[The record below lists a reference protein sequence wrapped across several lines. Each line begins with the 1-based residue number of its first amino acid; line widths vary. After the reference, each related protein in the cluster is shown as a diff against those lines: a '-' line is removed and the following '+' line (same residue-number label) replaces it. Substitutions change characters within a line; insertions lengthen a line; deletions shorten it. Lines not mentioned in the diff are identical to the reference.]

1 MSLLLVLLILLLLLL
16 ALLLDL
22 ARPHFCFISALMALL
37 VTGQLSPA
45 QAFSGFSNESVF
57 TVGALFV
64 VAAGIKRTEALSIL
78 DRIVF
83 TETVTPRQLM
93 FRMMAGTSVFS
104 AFLNNT
110 PIVAML
116 IPKVNSWAERR
127 KLSPS
132 RFLLPLS
139 YAASVGGIITIIG
152 TSTNLIVSSVIV
164 EKGHSPLSFF
174 ELSYIGIPVTLL
186 SILWFYFAGYRM
198 LPGYKVK
205 KEQSKTDGKSFQFD
219 LVVTTHS
226 PIVGH
231 TIASA
236 GLRELDDLFLLHI
249 YRGDYIIGPVSP
261 DQPIQAG
268 DILSF
273 TGLYEVMT
281 RLAKEKKLDWDLP
294 SKHQQRQSLPMYE
307 AVVSNSSDM
316 IGYSFKELGFRDRFN
331 GVVIAIQRKD
341 EIIKGALGKIP
352 IKAGDMLLIEAGK
365 DFEHL
370 SNSTH
375 FYMVRRKGIAEHNSE
390 KGKKTAL
397 FIMVSMIISAA
408 TGLLP
413 MVTLSI
419 LAALAMLALGY
430 VKKEEL
436 LSSVQI
442 PILLVIASAIG
453 IGKAIEVSGLA
464 TYGSN
469 LLATLTQS
477 NHPILIVLA
486 VYLMTNLFTEFI
498 TNNAAAVLMLPMGL
512 ELSLSAN
519 INPHGIAV
527 TIAVAASASF
537 LTPIGY
543 QTNLMVMGAGG
554 YKFTDYLKAGFP
566 LTIIMMFVTLGVVWL
581 RYL

>member
-37 VTGQLSPA
+37 VTGLLSPA
-45 QAFSGFSNESVF
+45 HAFSGFSNDAVF

-64 VAAGIKRTEALSIL
+64 VAAGIQRTQALAIL

-83 TETVTPRQLM
+83 TDDVTPRQLM
-93 FRMMAGTSVFS
+93 FRMMAGTALFS

-116 IPKVNSWAERR
+116 IAKVNSWAERR
-127 KLSPS
+127 KISPA

-139 YAASVGGIITIIG
+139 YAAIVGGTITIIG
-152 TSTNLIVSSVIV
+152 TSTNLIVSSIIV
-164 EKGHSPLSFF
+164 EKGESPLSFF
-174 ELSYIGIPVTLL
+174 ELSYIGIPASLIT
-186 SILWFYFAGYRM
+186 IFWFYFVGYRF
-198 LPGYKVK
+198 LPGYKIIR
-205 KEQSKTDGKSFQFD
+205 EQSNNNGEIFQFD
-219 LVVTTHS
+219 LVVTPHS
-226 PIVGH
+226 PIAGH

-236 GLRELDDLFLLHI
+236 GMRELDGLFLIHI
-249 YRGDYIIGPVSP
+249 YRGEYIIGPVSP
-261 DQPIQAG
+261 DQAIQVG

-273 TGLYEVMT
+273 TGSYEAMT
-281 RLAKEKKLDWDLP
+281 RLAIEKKLDWDLP
-294 SKHQQRQSLPMYE
+294 STHQQRQSLPIYE
-307 AVVSNSSDM
+307 AVVSHSSDM
-316 IGYSFKELGFRDRFN
+316 MGYSFKELGFRDRFN

-365 DFEHL
+365 DFESL
-370 SNSTH
+370 SNSMH
-375 FYMVRRKGIAEHNSE
+375 FYMIRRRGVSERNSG

-413 MVTLSI
+413 MVTAAM

-453 IGKAIEVSGLA
+453 IGKAIELSGMA

-469 LLATLTQS
+469 LLAITTQS
-477 NHPILIVLA
+477 AHPIIVILAIYLI
-486 VYLMTNLFTEFI
+486 TNLITELI
-498 TNNAAAVLMLPMGL
+498 TNNAAAVLILPIGL
-512 ELSLSAN
+512 ELALSAD

-554 YKFTDYLKAGFP
+554 YRFTDYLKAGFP
-566 LTIIMMFVTLGVVWL
+566 ITIIMMLVTLGVVWL